1 MNGVHDMGGMHG
13 FGPVVRE
20 QPEVPFHAPWERQA
34 LGLTL
39 AAGALGQWNIDQS
52 RAARENLPPA
62 VYLGSGYYRIWVL
75 ALERLLRQRGL
86 VTDAELQAHGHPG
99 VVAPLPGNACVPSPA
114 DASSST
120 MASATAA
127 APAPATSAL
136 AAHGART
143 PIGPSPT
150 LPAPRALSVERV
162 DAALARGT
170 SAERSATQAAAFPI
184 GQRVR
189 ARQMHPAGHTRLP
202 RYVRG
207 HVGTVVRV
215 HAAHVFAD
223 AHAATPAGLAF
234 HEAPQWLYA
243 VEFDGRDLWG
253 DEAEP
258 GLRVSVDAWESY
270 LEAAE

>member
-13 FGPVVRE
+13 FGPVIQE

-52 RAARENLPPA
+52 RAARESLPPA

-99 VVAPLPGNACVPSPA
+99 VVAPLPG
-114 DASSST
+114 DASVPGPGAAASST
-120 MASATAA
+120 MAPATAA

-143 PIGPSPT
+143 PTDPLSA
-150 LPAPRALSVERV
+150 LPAPRALSVDRV
-162 DAALARGT
+162 AAALARGT
-170 SAERSATQAAAFPI
+170 SAERAATEAAAFHI

-189 ARQMHPAGHTRLP
+189 ARQMHPPGHTRLP

-215 HAAHVFAD
+215 HGAHVFAD
-223 AHAATPAGLAF
+223 AHAATPPGLVF
-234 HEAPQWLYA
+234 DEAPQWLYA
-243 VEFDGRDLWG
+243 VEFEGRDLWG
-253 DEAEP
+253 EDAEP

-270 LEAAE
+270 LEPAR